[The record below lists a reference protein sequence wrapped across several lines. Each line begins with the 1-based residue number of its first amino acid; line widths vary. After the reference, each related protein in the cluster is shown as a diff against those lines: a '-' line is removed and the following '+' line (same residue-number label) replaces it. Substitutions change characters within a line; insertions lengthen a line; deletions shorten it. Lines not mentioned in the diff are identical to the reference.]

1 MYIMGLVNIVFTI
14 SVGVL
19 VLLSSRRQLK
29 KRIRTG
35 LGLTLAAL
43 KNSTEQ
49 LQRCLHDDLR
59 EGDMRRKAELTR
71 DAITHVE
78 AMLDSNCQTLERCHR
93 SLLGYIKEYNKK
105 YQVPD

>member
-1 MYIMGLVNIVFTI
+1 MDSMSLVNLAATGVVGALVFW
-14 SVGVL
+14 SG
-19 VLLSSRRQLK
+19 RRQLK

-78 AMLDSNCQTLERCHR
+78 AMLDSNCQTLEECHR
-93 SLLGYIKEYNKK
+93 NLLGYIKEYDKK
-105 YQVPD
+105 YELPG